1 VSTVCQAHG
10 HPRRCQNL
18 GQRCKVKQRR
28 ARKGAADGQNLG
40 LPGYEFDT
48 RTTYSGG
55 NKDGVSNKTLQRS
68 VAQRLIDV

>member
-1 VSTVCQAHG
+1 MAIHVVARTLVKG
-10 HPRRCQNL
+10 
-18 GQRCKVKQRR
+18 CKVKQRR

-55 NKDGVSNKTLQRS
+55 NKDDASNKTLQRS